1 VFLVVSVFFT
11 ISVVLI
17 VEPPREPFGGIF
29 DHTIT
34 GINGENIHLSQ
45 YHHKVILVVNV
56 ASTSSLTDVN
66 YRGLQKLH
74 DLYGKNGLVVIGF
87 PTNEF
92 GGQEETS
99 AQEIKSFLDRRGI
112 TFIVAQKTQV
122 NGSTA
127 HPVYQYIHSHYP
139 EAIQDDFEKI
149 LFDKN
154 GIPFRRYGSSVVPHD
169 ISNDIIKL
177 LYTT

>member
-1 VFLVVSVFFT
+1 MSSGLNEGALDVGKNSEYRFSRRSYYLKVCLVFLVVSVFFT

-74 DLYGKNGLVVIGF
+74 DLYGKNGMYF
-87 PTNEF
+87 
-92 GGQEETS
+92 S
-99 AQEIKSFLDRRGI
+99 
-112 TFIVAQKTQV
+112 
-122 NGSTA
+122 
-127 HPVYQYIHSHYP
+127 
-139 EAIQDDFEKI
+139 
-149 LFDKN
+149 
-154 GIPFRRYGSSVVPHD
+154 
-169 ISNDIIKL
+169 
-177 LYTT
+177 